1 MIGMT
6 LISLMPILRLVGIL
20 WTGRL
25 LRNRKPQWVYWSLSN
40 IHIPYL
46 VGVWPLERIS
56 HLSRRRRIMET
67 KKRICLILAALLSLS
82 GVLPAAADASDWLP
96 LAVGNSWTYSHD
108 YSDAENGQAKSQWT
122 NFMDLRST
130 GTPRFTLSVLRT
142 EVIDGHTYFVISD
155 MPEYWPPVPAQF
167 IAGKKLRWAGDH
179 LMERTA
185 DGEQTLFRFDGASGT
200 SGEASYD
207 VTTPEGTIQ
216 VTSREI
222 RANSTHSYAFIF
234 SGGAGPAR
242 VYDPYDDID
251 YGDLD
256 ATGELSRPRPELEAR
271 VTFLKGFGV
280 QTCGVEIYDYDAP
293 LFFNVQKARHAEING
308 RTVTVREAREEAAAR
323 LKASDETS
331 IEGNSWG
338 EIKQEESK

>member
-6 LISLMPILRLVGIL
+6 LISLMPILRWVGIL
-20 WTGRL
+20 LTGRL
-25 LRNRKPQWVYWSLSN
+25 LRNRKPQWAYWSLSN

-56 HLSRRRRIMET
+56 HFSRRRRIMET
-67 KKRICLILAALLSLS
+67 KKRIHLLLAALLGLS
-82 GVLPAAADASDWLP
+82 GVLPAAADTSDWLP

-108 YSDAENGQAKSQWT
+108 YYDAENRQAKSQWT
-122 NFMDLRST
+122 NFMDLRGR
-130 GTPRFTLSVLRT
+130 GTPRFTLSVLRA

-167 IAGKKLRWAGDH
+167 IAGKKLRWAGDY

-185 DGEQTLFRFDGASGT
+185 DGEQALFRFDGASQA
-200 SGEASYD
+200 SGESSYD
-207 VTTPEGTIQ
+207 VATPEGTIQ

-222 RANSTHSYAFIF
+222 RANSTHDYAFIF

-256 ATGELSRPRPELEAR
+256 ATGELERPRPELEAH
-271 VTFLKGFGV
+271 VFFLKGFGV
-280 QTCGVEIYDYDAP
+280 RSCGVEVNDYDVSIFIN
-293 LFFNVQKARHAEING
+293 LQKAKHAEING
-308 RTVTVREAREEAAAR
+308 RTMTVREAREEAVAQ
-323 LKASDETS
+323 LKSSDATS
-331 IEGNSWG
+331 VEGDSWG
-338 EIKQEESK
+338 EIKQEGRP